1 MSLIVQKF
9 GGTSVSNPESLKT
22 VANKI
27 IACKESG
34 NEVVVVVSAM
44 GSSTDELID
53 LAGELSETP
62 SPREMDM
69 LLSAGERITMSL
81 LAIHLKIDDV
91 SFFIL
96 VFQIALLFLFCA
108 MLCNYTF

>member
-81 LAIHLKIDDV
+81 LAIHLNNLGYE
-91 SFFIL
+91 SFSLTGSQAGITSTSRHGMAE
-96 VFQIALLFLFCA
+96 I
-108 MLCNYTF
+108 

>member
-1 MSLIVQKF
+1 MFQMSLIVQKF

-44 GSSTDELID
+44 GSSTD
-53 LAGELSETP
+53 
-62 SPREMDM
+62 
-69 LLSAGERITMSL
+69 
-81 LAIHLKIDDV
+81 
-91 SFFIL
+91 
-96 VFQIALLFLFCA
+96 
-108 MLCNYTF
+108 

>member
-1 MSLIVQKF
+1 MFQMSLIVQKF

-62 SPREMDM
+62 SLEKWICFY
-69 LLSAGERITMSL
+69 LLEKES
-81 LAIHLKIDDV
+81 
-91 SFFIL
+91 
-96 VFQIALLFLFCA
+96 QCLF
-108 MLCNYTF
+108 

>member
-81 LAIHLKIDDV
+81 LAIHLNNLGYE
-91 SFFIL
+91 SFSLTGSQAGI
-96 VFQIALLFLFCA
+96 
-108 MLCNYTF
+108 TTTSRH